1 MSLSLPEARAAVFRE
16 VALLAA
22 ALRRQEQVSLAE
34 AAGRVLAVDVPA
46 DRDQPPFDRSTRD
59 GFAVRAADV
68 AGASPERPAAVR
80 RVGEVAAGA
89 AFSGR
94 VEGGACVEIMTGA
107 PLPPG
112 TDAVVMVEYTER
124 AGDDI
129 QVRRSVVAGE
139 NIVPRGSEL
148 RAGAL
153 ACPAGAPLDPATVGL
168 LASLGVA
175 RPQVVARPRVA
186 VLATGDEL
194 VPVEST
200 PAPAQIRDSNRH
212 TLAAQIVRAGGQPL
226 PQPIVRDDPGAIRAA
241 LAQAVAGADLLLV
254 SGGVSMGKYDFV
266 EGALAELGAR
276 VVFDGVD
283 IRPGKPLVF
292 GTIGGQEQGEGQ
304 GQRDA
309 RRIPFFG
316 LPGNPLSTLVT
327 FELFVRPAI
336 GLLLGRPESPSLVA
350 HGARLAVDYAQRK
363 LPLTVFVP
371 AAFVASDDAPA
382 RAMVPLRAVKPVP
395 SQGSGDLRSMA
406 AADALMIVEA
416 GTTDLPAGSLVAVLP
431 K

>member
-1 MSLSLPEARAAVFRE
+1 MSLSLPDARAAVFRE
-16 VALLAA
+16 VAPLAA
-22 ALRRQEQVSLAE
+22 SLRRTEVVALGE
-34 AAGRVLAVDVPA
+34 AAGRVLGADVRA

-68 AGASPERPAAVR
+68 AGASTERPAVVR

-112 TDAVVMVEYTER
+112 TDAVVMVEHTER

-129 QVRRSVVAGE
+129 QVRRPVVAGE

-148 RAGAL
+148 PAGAL
-153 ACPAGAPLDPATVGL
+153 ACAAGAPLDPATVGL

-175 RPQVVARPRVA
+175 RPTVVVRPGVA

-200 PAPAQIRDSNRH
+200 PLPAQIRDSNRH
-212 TLAAQIVRAGGQPL
+212 TLAAQIARAGGQPL
-226 PQPIVRDDPGAIRAA
+226 PQPIAKDDPGVIRAA
-241 LAQAVAGADLLLV
+241 LARATAGADLLLV
-254 SGGVSMGKYDFV
+254 SGGVSMGKYDYV

-292 GTIGGQEQGEGQ
+292 GTIAAPGEDGP
-304 GQRDA
+304 

-336 GLLLGRPESPSLVA
+336 GLLLGRPEPAALA
-350 HGARLAVDYAQRK
+350 TTGARLAVNYAQRK

-371 AAFVASDDAPA
+371 AAFVPGDGTAA
-382 RAMVPLRAVKPVP
+382 VPLAAVKPVP

-406 AADALMIVEA
+406 AADALMIVEP
-416 GTTDLPAGSLVAVLP
+416 GTTDLAAGTLVAVLP

>member
-1 MSLSLPEARAAVFRE
+1 M
-16 VALLAA
+16 
-22 ALRRQEQVSLAE
+22 
-34 AAGRVLAVDVPA
+34 
-46 DRDQPPFDRSTRD
+46 
-59 GFAVRAADV
+59 RAADV

-94 VEGGACVEIMTGA
+94 VDGGSCVEIMTGA

-112 TDAVVMVEYTER
+112 TDAVVMVEHTSR
-124 AGDDI
+124 AGDEI
-129 QVRRSVVAGE
+129 QVRRPVVAGE

-148 RAGAL
+148 GAGAL
-153 ACPAGAPLDPATVGL
+153 ACAAGASLDPATIGL
-168 LASLGVA
+168 LASLGAA

-194 VPVEST
+194 VSVEVI
-200 PAPAQIRDSNRH
+200 PAPSQIRDSNRH

-226 PQPIVRDDPGAIRAA
+226 PQPIVHDDPAAIQTA
-241 LAQAVAGADLLLV
+241 LAQAVAEADLLLV

-266 EGALAELGAR
+266 EGALAQLGAR

-292 GTIGGQEQGEGQ
+292 GVIGTGGSEG
-304 GQRDA
+304 

-336 GLLLGRPESPSLVA
+336 GLLLGRAEAPALA
-350 HGARLAVDYAQRK
+350 TTGARLAVDYAQRK

-371 AAFVASDDAPA
+371 AAFVTSDDPA
-382 RAMVPLRAVKPVP
+382 VMVPLVAVQPVP
-395 SQGSGDLRSMA
+395 SQGSGDLKSMA
-406 AADALMIVEA
+406 AADALMIVEP
-416 GTTDLPAGSLVAVLP
+416 GTTALPAGSMVAVLP

>member
-1 MSLSLPEARAAVFRE
+1 MSLPLPQARAAVFRE
-16 VALLAA
+16 VAPLVA
-22 ALRRQEQVSLAE
+22 ALRRQEQVSLGD
-34 AAGRVLAVDVPA
+34 AAGRVLAADVLA

-80 RVGEVAAGA
+80 RVGEVAAGS

-112 TDAVVMVEYTER
+112 TDAVVMVEHTER
-124 AGDDI
+124 AGEDI

-153 ACPAGAPLDPATVGL
+153 ACAAGATLDPATVGL

-200 PAPAQIRDSNRH
+200 PAAAQIRDSNRH
-212 TLAAQIVRAGGQPL
+212 TLAAQIARAGGLPL
-226 PQPIVRDDPGAIRAA
+226 PQPIVRDDPGAIRSA
-241 LAQAVAGADLLLV
+241 LAQAIAGADLLLV

-292 GTIGGQEQGEGQ
+292 GTIGAQRDGQ
-304 GQRDA
+304 GQEDV

-336 GLLLGRPESPSLVA
+336 GLLLGRAESPALA
-350 HGARLAVDYAQRK
+350 TTGARLAVDYAQRK

-371 AAFVASDDAPA
+371 AAFVPLPSDDPAAPA
-382 RAMVPLRAVKPVP
+382 TVPLCAVKPVP

-406 AADALMIVEA
+406 AADALMIVEP

>member
-1 MSLSLPEARAAVFRE
+1 MSLPLPQARAAVFRE
-16 VALLAA
+16 VAPLVA
-22 ALRRQEQVSLAE
+22 ALRRQEQVSLGE
-34 AAGRVLAVDVPA
+34 AAGRVLAVDVLA

-94 VEGGACVEIMTGA
+94 VDGGACVEIMTGA

-112 TDAVVMVEYTER
+112 TDAVVMVEHTER

-129 QVRRSVVAGE
+129 QVRRPVVAGE
-139 NIVPRGSEL
+139 NVVPRGSEL

-153 ACPAGAPLDPATVGL
+153 ALPAGATLDPATIGL

-212 TLAAQIVRAGGQPL
+212 TLAAQIVRAGGLPL
-226 PQPIVRDDPGAIRAA
+226 SQPIVHDDPAAIRAA

-276 VVFDGVD
+276 VAFDGVD

-292 GTIGGQEQGEGQ
+292 GTIGAQ
-304 GQRDA
+304 GQSDD

-336 GLLLGRPESPSLVA
+336 GLLLGRAESSALA
-350 HGARLAVDYAQRK
+350 TTGARLAVDYAQRK

-371 AAFVASDDAPA
+371 AAFVLSDDATVPA
-382 RAMVPLRAVKPVP
+382 TVPLCAVKPVP

-406 AADALMIVEA
+406 AADALMIVEP

>member
-1 MSLSLPEARAAVFRE
+1 VFRE
-16 VALLAA
+16 VAPLAA
-22 ALRRQEQVSLAE
+22 ALRRQEQVSLGD
-34 AAGRVLAVDVPA
+34 AAGRVLAADVLA
-46 DRDQPPFDRSTRD
+46 DRDQPPFDRSTRV

-112 TDAVVMVEYTER
+112 TDAVVMVEHTER

-129 QVRRSVVAGE
+129 QVRRPVVAGE
-139 NIVPRGSEL
+139 NVVPRGSEL

-153 ACPAGAPLDPATVGL
+153 ACAAGATLDPATIGL

-212 TLAAQIVRAGGQPL
+212 TLAAQIARAGGLPL
-226 PQPIVRDDPGAIRAA
+226 PQPIVRDDPAAIRAA

-276 VVFDGVD
+276 VAFDGVD

-292 GTIGGQEQGEGQ
+292 GTIGAQ
-304 GQRDA
+304 GQRDVQGQRDD

-336 GLLLGRPESPSLVA
+336 GLLLGRAESPALA
-350 HGARLAVDYAQRK
+350 TTGARLAVDYAQRK

-371 AAFVASDDAPA
+371 AAFVPTDDAAAPA
-382 RAMVPLRAVKPVP
+382 TVPLCAVKPVP

-406 AADALMIVEA
+406 AADALMIVEP

>member
-16 VALLAA
+16 VASLVA
-22 ALRRQEQVSLAE
+22 ALRRTEAVALDE
-34 AAGRVLAVDVPA
+34 AAGRVLGAEVLA

-68 AGASPERPAAVR
+68 AGASPERPAVVR

-89 AFSGR
+89 AFAGR
-94 VEGGACVEIMTGA
+94 VDGGCAVEIMTGA

-112 TDAVVMVEYTER
+112 TDAVVMVEHTER
-124 AGDDI
+124 GGDDI
-129 QVRRSVVAGE
+129 QVRRPVPAGE

-148 RAGAL
+148 RAGAR
-153 ACPAGAPLDPATVGL
+153 ACAAGALLEPATIGL

-194 VPVEST
+194 VPVDAT

-212 TLAAQIVRAGGQPL
+212 TLAAQIARAGGLPLAQP
-226 PQPIVRDDPGAIRAA
+226 QGQQIVRDDPGAIRQA
-241 LAQAVAGADLLLV
+241 LAGAVAAADLLLV

-292 GTIGGQEQGEGQ
+292 GTIGAPGV
-304 GQRDA
+304 RT
-309 RRIPFFG
+309 IPFFG

-327 FELFVRPAI
+327 FELFVRPAL
-336 GLLLGRPESPSLVA
+336 GLLLGRPESPTLA
-350 HGARLAVDYAQRK
+350 TTGARLAVDYAQRK

-371 AAFVASDDAPA
+371 ARFVPADAA
-382 RAMVPLRAVKPVP
+382 AAQATVPLVAVQPVP

-406 AADALMIVEA
+406 AADALMIVEP

>member
-1 MSLSLPEARAAVFRE
+1 MSLPLPQARAAVFRE
-16 VALLAA
+16 VAPLAA
-22 ALRRQEQVSLAE
+22 PLRRHEQVALGE
-34 AAGRVLAVDVPA
+34 AAGRVLGADVLA

-68 AGASPERPAAVR
+68 AGASPERPATVR

-89 AFSGR
+89 AFAGR
-94 VEGGACVEIMTGA
+94 VEGGSCVEIMTGA

-112 TDAVVMVEYTER
+112 TDAVVMVEYTAR
-124 AGDDI
+124 AGDEI
-129 QVRRSVVAGE
+129 QVRRSVAAGE

-148 RAGAL
+148 GAGAL
-153 ACPAGAPLDPATVGL
+153 ACAAGALLDPASIGL

-194 VPVEST
+194 VPVEVM

-212 TLAAQIVRAGGQPL
+212 TLAAQIARAGGQVV
-226 PQPIVRDDPGAIRAA
+226 PQPQHQQIVRDDPASIRSA
-241 LAQAVAGADLLLV
+241 LAQAVAEADLLLV

-276 VVFDGVD
+276 MVFDGVD

-292 GTIGGQEQGEGQ
+292 GVIGSQT
-304 GQRDA
+304 DHA

-336 GLLLGRPESPSLVA
+336 GLLLGRPEPATLA
-350 HGARLAVDYAQRK
+350 TTGARLAADYAQRK

-371 AAFVASDDAPA
+371 ATFVPWGEPADAST
-382 RAMVPLRAVKPVP
+382 VPLAAVRPVP

-406 AADALMIVEA
+406 AADALMIIEP
-416 GTTDLPAGSLVAVLP
+416 GITDLPAGSVVAVLP

>member
-1 MSLSLPEARAAVFRE
+1 MSLPLPQARAAVFRE
-16 VALLAA
+16 VSPLAA
-22 ALRRQEQVSLAE
+22 ALRRQEQVPLGE
-34 AAGRVLAVDVPA
+34 AAGRVLGADVLA

-89 AFSGR
+89 AFAGR
-94 VEGGACVEIMTGA
+94 VEGGNCVEIMTGA

-112 TDAVVMVEYTER
+112 TDAVVMVEYTGR
-124 AGDDI
+124 AGDEI
-129 QVRRSVVAGE
+129 QVRRSVAAGE

-148 RAGAL
+148 GAGAL
-153 ACPAGAPLDPATVGL
+153 ACAAGAPLDPATIGL

-186 VLATGDEL
+186 VVATGDEL
-194 VPVEST
+194 VPVEVM

-212 TLAAQIVRAGGQPL
+212 TLAAQIARAGGQPL
-226 PQPIVRDDPGAIRAA
+226 PRQQQIVPDDPAAIRAA
-241 LAQAVAGADLLLV
+241 LAQAVAEADLLLV

-276 VVFDGVD
+276 TVFDGVD

-292 GTIGGQEQGEGQ
+292 GLIDAGG
-304 GQRDA
+304 

-336 GLLLGRPESPSLVA
+336 GLLLGRPEPATLA
-350 HGARLAVDYAQRK
+350 TTGARLAADYAQRK

-371 AAFVASDDAPA
+371 AAFVPSGEGAEAST
-382 RAMVPLRAVKPVP
+382 VPLAAVRPVP

-406 AADALMIVEA
+406 AADALMIVEP
-416 GTTDLPAGSLVAVLP
+416 GTTDLRAGSVVAVLP